1 MRNGLALMGFLFILY
16 LLLLPASEGACDTGN
31 TFLPPTIRQF
41 GNNMVLLQYKITV
54 CDMIMAESAD
64 NLPHTGILNYLME
77 KLGEKIKEDPYWFL
91 VKK

>member
-16 LLLLPASEGACDTGN
+16 LLLLPASEGACDTGH
-31 TFLPPTIRQF
+31 TFSPPTIWQF

-54 CDMIMAESAD
+54 RDMIMAESAD